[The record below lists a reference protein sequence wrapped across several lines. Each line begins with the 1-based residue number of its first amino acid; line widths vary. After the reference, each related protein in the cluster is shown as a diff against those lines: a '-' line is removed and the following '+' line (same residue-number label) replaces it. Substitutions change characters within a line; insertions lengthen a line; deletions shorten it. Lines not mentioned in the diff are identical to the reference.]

1 MPDGSRGSSFC
12 IGCEHRVR
20 TASQHRL
27 ALAPQALSEAGW
39 EPELFVLVLGTLGE
53 IPATAV
59 STLTDFGIRGVEL
72 QSLLRNLHMNA
83 LSWMDKCIDEEIEL
97 NKWNTY
103 FAYHMR
109 KRKRWR

>member
-1 MPDGSRGSSFC
+1 MR
-12 IGCEHRVR
+12 HREYEKRVKYEM
-20 TASQHRL
+20 TL
-27 ALAPQALSEAGW
+27 QALSEAGW

-53 IPATAV
+53 IPPATAV

-72 QSLLRNLHMNA
+72 QSLLRSLHMNA
-83 LSWMDKCIDEEIEL
+83 LNWMDKCIDEEIEL

-103 FAYHMR
+103 FVCHMR